1 MRAQHGGPPNAI
13 LTQLFQSPYGVMIIG
28 AYNDRICLCD
38 WLNRATRSRIDRRI
52 QQGLGASYTPQNTTL
67 IEHAKNQLNEF
78 FNAQR
83 QLFDLPLLLE
93 GTPFQRSVWQH
104 LREIPFGK
112 TISYQQLASINGNI
126 KAVRA
131 VANANAANAIS
142 IIIPCHR
149 VISSRQQPVGYA
161 GGKRT
166 QKALIQLEEVALHSP
181 RGAT

>member
-1 MRAQHGGPPNAI
+1 MSGQHGEITNTI
-13 LTQLFQSPYGVMIIG
+13 LTQLFQSPYGTMIIG
-28 AYNDRICLCD
+28 AYKDQICLCD
-38 WLNRATRSRIDRRI
+38 WQNRAKRSRVDRRL
-52 QQGLGASYTPQNTTL
+52 QQGLGASYTQQSSAL
-67 IEHAKNQLNEF
+67 IEQAKSQLNEF

-104 LREIPFGK
+104 LRQIPFGK

-149 VISSRQQPVGYA
+149 VISSRQQSVGYA
-161 GGKRT
+161 GGKNTQRT
-166 QKALIQLEEVALHSP
+166 LIQLEETALHSP